1 MDSGTWTQLW
11 KALEVLESR
20 ALDLRRLSQV
30 EPLKKAR
37 PDYPHAGIGR
47 SQDDELRAVF
57 ADLAQAFAELNRL
70 LPSVLPDG
78 SDDMAAGPGVAG
90 DETPGAL
97 ARRLSTLEKFTASL
111 AREAFEPLPP
121 LPPHAPPYLVTLP
134 GHDLPGSKALLLGS
148 GILETVGALRNALV
162 AAANASPGPR

>member
-1 MDSGTWTQLW
+1 MPAADETAWQHLW
-11 KALEVLESR
+11 KTLDMLQAR

-37 PDYPHAGIGR
+37 PDYPHAGVGR
-47 SQDDELRAVF
+47 SHDDQLRPVF
-57 ADLAQAFAELNRL
+57 ADLAQAFAEASRL

-78 SDDMAAGPGVAG
+78 AVPPGLAAE
-90 DETPGAL
+90 ETPSAL
-97 ARRLSTLEKFTASL
+97 AARLSTLETLTANL

-148 GILETVGALRNALV
+148 GILEVVAALRNALI
-162 AAANASPGPR
+162 AAANAAPRRP

>member
-1 MDSGTWTQLW
+1 MDNGTWTQLW
-11 KALEVLESR
+11 KALAVLESR

-37 PDYPHAGIGR
+37 PDYPHAGVGR
-47 SQDDELRAVF
+47 ARDDEVRAVC
-57 ADLAQAFAELNRL
+57 AELAQAFAETRRL
-70 LPSVLPDG
+70 LPVVLPDG
-78 SDDMAAGPGVAG
+78 TAPPGVAA
-90 DETPGAL
+90 DETPAAL
-97 ARRLSTLEKFTASL
+97 AARVSALEKLTANL
-111 AREAFEPLPP
+111 ARGAFEPLPP

>member
-1 MDSGTWTQLW
+1 MDNGTWNQLW

-37 PDYPHAGIGR
+37 PDYPHAGVGR
-47 SQDDELRAVF
+47 SHDDELRAVF
-57 ADLAQAFAELNRL
+57 ADLASAFAEAGRL

-78 SDDMAAGPGVAG
+78 TASPGAAA
-90 DETPGAL
+90 DETPAAL
-97 ARRLSTLEKFTASL
+97 AARVSKLEKLTANL

-121 LPPHAPPYLVTLP
+121 LPQHAPPYLVTLP

-162 AAANASPGPR
+162 AAANASPSPR

>member
-1 MDSGTWTQLW
+1 MDNGTWKQLW

-47 SQDDELRAVF
+47 SHDDELRAVF
-57 ADLAQAFAELNRL
+57 ADLAQAFAEMNRL
-70 LPSVLPDG
+70 LPVVLPDG
-78 SDDMAAGPGVAG
+78 TAPPGVVA
-90 DETPGAL
+90 DETPAAL
-97 ARRLSTLEKFTASL
+97 AARVSTLEKLTANL

-148 GILETVGALRNALV
+148 GILETVGAFRNTLV